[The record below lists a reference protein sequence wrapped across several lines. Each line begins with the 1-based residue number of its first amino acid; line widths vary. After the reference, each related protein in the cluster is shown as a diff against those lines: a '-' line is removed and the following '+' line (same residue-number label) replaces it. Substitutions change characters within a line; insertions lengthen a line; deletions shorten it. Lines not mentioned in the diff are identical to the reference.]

1 MVVHFEVV
9 GMVQGVGFRWF
20 IRERAR
26 ELGLAG
32 WVRNLPTGNVEIA
45 ASGSE
50 TAVLELLEVARQG
63 PASAVVSGV
72 NALPTTSLDE
82 LPTPFTVLR

>member
-45 ASGSE
+45 ASGPE
-50 TAVLELLEVARQG
+50 TAVVELLEIARRG
-63 PASAVVSGV
+63 PPSAVVSGV
-72 NALPTTSLDE
+72 NALPSTNLDD